1 MATAD
6 RRKAEARGRRAEGAA
21 ALYLRLKGFRI
32 LARRA
37 KTPVGEIDIVAM
49 KSNVVAFVEVKARQR
64 RDEAAW
70 AVTPQQARRI
80 ARAAHYWLGG
90 HPTLAS
96 HDCRFD
102 IVIVSPYQMPLHLP
116 DAFQDEPG
124 RGDGVLRP

>member
-6 RRKAEARGRRAEGAA
+6 RRKAEARGRWAEAAA
-21 ALYLRLKGFRI
+21 ALYLRLKGYRI

-37 KTPVGEIDIVAM
+37 KTPVGEIDIVAARS
-49 KSNVVAFVEVKARQR
+49 KVVAFVEVKARR
-64 RDEAAW
+64 RREEAAW
-70 AVTPQQARRI
+70 ALTPQQARRI
-80 ARAAHYWLGG
+80 ARAARYWLGG
-90 HPTLAS
+90 HPAFAR

-124 RGDGVLRP
+124 RGDGVFRS